1 MRPEAR
7 RAGLVTGLVICI
19 VKKVTVS
26 LIYSSNGL
34 REGRLTG
41 RIFMCVVTD

>member
-1 MRPEAR
+1 MRVEAR
-7 RAGLVTGLVICI
+7 IADLVTGLVICI

-26 LIYSSNGL
+26 LNYSSSGL

-41 RIFMCVVTD
+41 RIFMYVVTD